1 MKRNPAQLP
10 NSRFDLLVVG
20 GGIHGACIAW
30 DATLRGLSVA
40 LIERGDFGQETSANS
55 LKTVHGGLRY
65 LQDADLNLVRTMIR
79 ERTSYLNIA
88 PHLVHPLPCLTP
100 TYSGLMKSKMVMGAA
115 LKLND
120 LAGFDR
126 NRVPDPE
133 KYIPPGV
140 LFSRQ
145 ECLGVL
151 PGLAD
156 EGVTGGA
163 LWHDAQI
170 YDTERLSLSFVL
182 SAAKSGAV
190 VANYVEAVGFLK
202 DGNKILGIEA
212 IDTLSGEQF
221 DIKAKVIANAT
232 GPWVDGVLDNLL
244 PVSKEKKFKHSLAIN
259 IITRKLIDDYAVGAP
274 SWPNKKTTVDNDG
287 QVSHMLFI
295 SPWRNHSLIGTFHS
309 RYQGAQENFK
319 FNVEQVERIINEVN
333 SAYPGAELQ
342 LEDITF
348 VHRGFLPEKNDS
360 KLGEVRLVRKGRVF
374 DHRKEDGIHGLI
386 TVVGVKYTTA
396 RKVAEKAVDLVF
408 NHLGSE
414 PPGSRTQITQ
424 LHNGQIERFDQF
436 LSMAMEKDSSQ
447 ISPLAIDHLVRS
459 YGSEYPSLR
468 EMIGDNEELVP
479 LDLNANQVLRAQ
491 VLHAVNEEMAVK
503 LSDFILRRSGLG
515 STGKPEGDSLQV
527 SADIM
532 ANELNWDENK
542 RVKEIDEV
550 RIVYDQLGLGEGICT
565 G

>member
-1 MKRNPAQLP
+1 MRRDPAQLA
-10 NSRFDLLVVG
+10 NGRYDLLVVG

-65 LQDADLNLVRTMIR
+65 LQDADLNLVRKMIQ

-100 TYSGLMKSKMVMGAA
+100 TYSRLMKSRMVMGMA

-120 LAGFDR
+120 LAGYDR
-126 NRVPDPE
+126 NRVSDPE
-133 KYIPPGV
+133 KFIPPSV

-170 YDTERLSLSFVL
+170 YDTERLTLSFVL
-182 SAAKSGAV
+182 SAAKSGAA
-190 VANYVEAVGFLK
+190 VANYVEAVGILK
-202 DGNKILGIEA
+202 EGKNILGVKA
-212 IDTLSGEQF
+212 RDTLSGEQF
-221 DIKAKVIANAT
+221 DIRAKVVVNAA
-232 GPWVDGVLDNLL
+232 GPWVDNVVENLN
-244 PVSKEKKFKHSLAIN
+244 PGSREKKFNNSLAIN
-259 IITRKLIDDYAVGAP
+259 IITRKIIDGYAAGAP
-274 SWPNKKTTVDNDG
+274 SWPKKKTTDDKDG

-309 RYQGAQENFK
+309 HYQGVPDDFK
-319 FNVEQVERIINEVN
+319 FDEEHLQNILSEAN
-333 SAYPGAELQ
+333 SAYPGADLKT
-342 LEDITF
+342 EDITF
-348 VHRGFLPEKNDS
+348 VHHGFLPEKDNS
-360 KLGEVRLVRKGRVF
+360 QVGEVKLVRKGRVF
-374 DHRKEDGIHGLI
+374 DHRLEDGIHGLI

-408 NHLGSE
+408 KHLGKE
-414 PPGSRTQITQ
+414 PPGSLTHITQ
-424 LHNGQIERFDQF
+424 LNNGQIERFDNN
-436 LSMAMEKDSSQ
+436 LSMAIEEDSSQ
-447 ISPLAIDHLVRS
+447 ISPLTIDHLVRS
-459 YGSEYPSLR
+459 YGSDYPSVR
-468 EMIGDNEELVP
+468 ELITNRKEQAPFDQNSI
-479 LDLNANQVLRAQ
+479 QVIRAQ
-491 VLHAVNEEMAVK
+491 VLHAVKDEMAIT
-503 LSDFILRRSGLG
+503 LSDFILRRSGVG
-515 STGKPEGDSLQV
+515 STGRPEEDSLQM
-527 SADIM
+527 SANVM
-532 ANELNWDENK
+532 ADELKWDENK

-550 RIVYDQLGLGEGICT
+550 RTVYDQHVLGERM
-565 G
+565 

>member
-1 MKRNPAQLP
+1 MKRDPAQLA
-10 NSRFDLLVVG
+10 NGGFDLLVVG

-65 LQDADLNLVRTMIR
+65 LQDADLNLVRMMIQ

-100 TYSGLMKSKMVMGAA
+100 TYSRLMKSRMVMGAA

-120 LAGFDR
+120 LAGYDR
-126 NRVPDPE
+126 NKMSDPE
-133 KYIPPGV
+133 KYIPPGE

-170 YDTERLSLSFVL
+170 YDTERLTLSFVL

-202 DGNKILGIEA
+202 KGNNILGIEA
-212 IDTLSGEQF
+212 RDTLSGEQF
-221 DIKAKVIANAT
+221 AIMAKVVVNAA
-232 GPWVDGVLDNLL
+232 GPWVDGVLENLIPL
-244 PVSKEKKFKHSLAIN
+244 SNEKIFNHSLAIN
-259 IITRKLIDDYAVGAP
+259 IITRKLIDGYAVGAP
-274 SWPNKKTTVDNDG
+274 SWPNKMTTVDKDWR
-287 QVSHMLFI
+287 VSHMLFF

-309 RYQGAQENFK
+309 HYQGTPNDFK
-319 FNVEQVERIINEVN
+319 FDEEQLENILSEVN

-348 VHRGFLPEKNDS
+348 VHRGFLPENNDS
-360 KLGEVRLVRKGRVF
+360 KVGEVRLVRKGRVL
-374 DHRKEDGIHGLI
+374 DHSKEDGIHGLI

-396 RKVAEKAVDLVF
+396 RKVAEQAVDLVF
-408 NHLGSE
+408 KHLGSE
-414 PPGSRTQITQ
+414 PPESKSQFTQ
-424 LHNGQIERFDQF
+424 LHNGQIERFDHF
-436 LSMAMEKDSSQ
+436 LSQAMDKDASQ
-447 ISPLAIDHLVRS
+447 ISPLTIDHLVRS
-459 YGSEYPSLR
+459 YGSDYASVR
-468 EMIGDNEELVP
+468 ELIGNNDEDIP
-479 LDLNANQVLRAQ
+479 LDLNANQVIRAQ
-491 VLHAVNEEMAVK
+491 VLHAINEEMAVK
-503 LSDFILRRSGLG
+503 LSDFIIRRSGLG
-515 STGKPEGDSLQV
+515 STGRPEENSLQM

-532 ANELNWDENK
+532 ANELKWGAGK
-542 RVKEIDEV
+542 KVKEIDEV
-550 RIVYDQLGLGEGICT
+550 RTLYDQLGLGGRI
-565 G
+565 

>member
-1 MKRNPAQLP
+1 MKRDPAQLA
-10 NSRFDLLVVG
+10 NDGYDLLVVG

-65 LQDADLNLVRTMIR
+65 LQDADLNLVRMMIQ
-79 ERTSYLNIA
+79 ERASYLTIA

-100 TYSGLMKSKMVMGAA
+100 TYSHLMKSRMVMGVA

-126 NRVPDPE
+126 NRVPDPG
-133 KYIPPGV
+133 KYIPPSV
-140 LFSRQ
+140 LFSRE

-170 YDTERLSLSFVL
+170 YDTERLTLSFVL

-202 DGNKILGIEA
+202 DGHNILGIEA
-212 IDTLSGEQF
+212 RDTLSGEQF
-221 DIKAKVIANAT
+221 HIRAKVVANAA
-232 GPWVDGVLDNLL
+232 GPWVDNVIEDMK
-244 PVSKEKKFKHSLAIN
+244 PRSSEKKFNHSLAIN
-259 IITRKLIDDYAVGAP
+259 IITRKLIDGYAVGAP
-274 SWPNKKTTVDNDG
+274 SWPNKKPTDDEDG

-309 RYQGAQENFK
+309 HYQGDPDDFK
-319 FNVEQVERIINEVN
+319 FTEEQLENILSEVN
-333 SAYPGAELQ
+333 SAYPGADLKT
-342 LEDITF
+342 EDITF
-348 VHRGFLPEKNDS
+348 VHHGFLPEINNS
-360 KLGEVRLVRKGRVF
+360 KDGEVKLVRKGRVF
-374 DHRKEDGIHGLI
+374 DHRLEDGIHGLI

-408 NHLGSE
+408 KHLGSE
-414 PPGSRTQITQ
+414 PPDSKTQITQ
-424 LHNGQIERFDQF
+424 LHNGQIERFDNY
-436 LSMAMEKDSSQ
+436 LSMAMDEDSSQ
-447 ISPLAIDHLVRS
+447 LAPVAIDHLVRS
-459 YGSEYPSLR
+459 YGSDYPSIR
-468 EMIGDNEELVP
+468 ELIANNDEQVP
-479 LDLNANQVLRAQ
+479 LDLNANQIIRAQ
-491 VLHAVNEEMAVK
+491 VLHALNEEMAVK
-503 LSDFILRRSGLG
+503 LSDFIIRRSGLG
-515 STGKPEGDSLQV
+515 STGRPEEDSLQM
-527 SADIM
+527 SANVM
-532 ANELNWDENK
+532 ADKLKWDENK

-550 RIVYDQLGLGEGICT
+550 RTVYDQHGLGERI
-565 G
+565 

>member
-1 MKRNPAQLP
+1 MKRDPAQLA
-10 NSRFDLLVVG
+10 NDGYDLLVVG

-65 LQDADLNLVRTMIR
+65 LQDADLNLVRKMIQ

-100 TYSGLMKSKMVMGAA
+100 TYSRLMKSRMVMGMA

-120 LAGFDR
+120 LAGYDR
-126 NRVPDPE
+126 NRVSDPE
-133 KYIPPGV
+133 KFIPPSV

-170 YDTERLSLSFVL
+170 YDTERLTLSFVL
-182 SAAKSGAV
+182 SAAQSGAV

-202 DGNKILGIEA
+202 DGNNILGIEA
-212 IDTLSGEQF
+212 RDTLSSEQF
-221 DIKAKVIANAT
+221 DIRAKVVVNAA
-232 GPWVDGVLDNLL
+232 GPWVDNVVENLN
-244 PVSKEKKFKHSLAIN
+244 PGSREKKFNHSLAIN
-259 IITRKLIDDYAVGAP
+259 IITRKLIDGYAVGAP
-274 SWPNKKTTVDNDG
+274 SWPNKKSTADEDE

-309 RYQGAQENFK
+309 HYQGDPDYFK
-319 FNVEQVERIINEVN
+319 FTGEQLENILIEVN
-333 SAYPGAELQ
+333 SAYPGAELK

-348 VHRGFLPEKNDS
+348 VHRGFLPEKNDA
-360 KLGEVRLVRKGRVF
+360 KGGEVRLVRKGRVF
-374 DHRKEDGIHGLI
+374 DHSKEDGIHGLI
-386 TVVGVKYTTA
+386 TVVGVKFTTA
-396 RKVAEKAVDLVF
+396 RKVAEQAVDLVF
-408 NHLGSE
+408 EHLGSE
-414 PPGSRTQITQ
+414 PPDSKTQITQ
-424 LHNGQIERFDQF
+424 LHNGQIERFDHF
-436 LSMAMEKDSSQ
+436 LSKALEEDSSQ
-447 ISPLAIDHLVRS
+447 ISPPTIDHLVRS
-459 YGSEYPSLR
+459 YGSDYPSLR
-468 EMIGDNEELVP
+468 ELIINNDGRVP
-479 LDLNANQVLRAQ
+479 MDQNSNPIIRAQ
-491 VLHAVNEEMAVK
+491 VIYALNKEMAVK
-503 LSDFILRRSGLG
+503 LSDFIMRRSGLG
-515 STGKPEGDSLQV
+515 STGKPEGDSLQM
-527 SADIM
+527 SADVM
-532 ANELNWDENK
+532 AVELKWDENK

-550 RIVYDQLGLGEGICT
+550 KTVYDQLSLGERI
-565 G
+565 

>member
-1 MKRNPAQLP
+1 MKRDPAQLA
-10 NSRFDLLVVG
+10 NGRYDLLVVG
-20 GGIHGACIAW
+20 SGIHGACIAW

-65 LQDADLNLVRTMIR
+65 LQDADLNLVRTMIQ

-100 TYSGLMKSKMVMGAA
+100 TYSRLMKSRMVMGAA

-120 LAGFDR
+120 LAGYDR

-133 KYIPPGV
+133 KFIPPSE

-170 YDTERLSLSFVL
+170 YDTERLTLSFVL

-202 DGNKILGIEA
+202 DGNIVRGIEA
-212 IDTLSGEQF
+212 RDTLSGEQF
-221 DIKAKVIANAT
+221 DIMAKVVVNAA
-232 GPWVDGVLDNLL
+232 GPWVDNVLENLK
-244 PVSKEKKFKHSLAIN
+244 SRSREKKFNHSLAIN
-259 IITRKLIDDYAVGAP
+259 IVTHKLIDGYAVGTP
-274 SWPNKKTTVDNDG
+274 SWPNKKTRDDKDG

-309 RYQGAQENFK
+309 HYRGIPDEFIFNEEQLEN
-319 FNVEQVERIINEVN
+319 ILSEVN

-342 LEDITF
+342 LEDITY

-360 KLGEVRLVRKGRVF
+360 NVGEVRLVRKGRIF
-374 DHRKEDGIHGLI
+374 DHNKEDGIHGLI

-396 RKVAEKAVDLVF
+396 RKVAEQAVDLVF
-408 NHLGSE
+408 KHLGSE
-414 PPGSRTQITQ
+414 PPDSKTQITQ
-424 LHNGQIERFDQF
+424 LHNGQIERFDHF
-436 LSMAMEKDSSQ
+436 LSMAMEMDATQ
-447 ISPLAIDHLVRS
+447 ISPAAIDHLVRT
-459 YGSEYPSLR
+459 YGSDYATLR
-468 EMIGDNEELVP
+468 ELIGNNDEGIP
-479 LDLNANQVLRAQ
+479 LDPNANQIVQAQ
-491 VLHAVNEEMAVK
+491 VIHAINEEMAVR

-515 STGKPEGDSLQV
+515 STGRPEENSLQM
-527 SADIM
+527 SADVM
-532 ANELNWDENK
+532 ANELKWDENK
-542 RVKEIDEV
+542 RDNEIDEV
-550 RIVYDQLGLGEGICT
+550 RTVYNQLGLRERM
-565 G
+565 

>member
-1 MKRNPAQLP
+1 MKRDPAQLA
-10 NSRFDLLVVG
+10 NDGYDLLVVG

-65 LQDADLNLVRTMIR
+65 LQDADLNLVRMMIQ
-79 ERTSYLNIA
+79 ERASYLTIA

-100 TYSGLMKSKMVMGAA
+100 TYSHLMKSRMVMGVA

-126 NRVPDPE
+126 NRVPDPG
-133 KYIPPGV
+133 KYIPPSV

-145 ECLGVL
+145 ECLRVL

-170 YDTERLSLSFVL
+170 YDTERLTLSFVL

-190 VANYVEAVGFLK
+190 VANYVEAVGILK
-202 DGNKILGIEA
+202 EGNKIYGVKA
-212 IDTLSGEQF
+212 RDTLSGEHF
-221 DIKAKVIANAT
+221 DIRAQVVANAA
-232 GPWVDGVLDNLL
+232 GPWVDNVIEDMK
-244 PVSKEKKFKHSLAIN
+244 PRSSEKKFNHSLAIN
-259 IITRKLIDDYAVGAP
+259 IITRKLIDGYAVGAP
-274 SWPNKKTTVDNDG
+274 SWPNKKPTDDEDE

-309 RYQGAQENFK
+309 HYQGAPDHLKINE
-319 FNVEQVERIINEVN
+319 EQLQNIISEVN
-333 SAYPGAELQ
+333 SAYPGADLKT
-342 LEDITF
+342 EDITF
-348 VHRGFLPEKNDS
+348 VHHGFLPEINYS
-360 KLGEVRLVRKGRVF
+360 KDGEVKLVRKGRVF
-374 DHRKEDGIHGLI
+374 DHRLEDGIHGLI

-408 NHLGSE
+408 KHLGKE
-414 PPGSRTQITQ
+414 PPGSMTHITQ
-424 LHNGQIERFDQF
+424 LHNGQIERFDNY
-436 LSMAMEKDSSQ
+436 LSMAMDEDSSQ
-447 ISPLAIDHLVRS
+447 LAPVAIDHLVRS
-459 YGSEYPSLR
+459 YGSDYPSVR
-468 EMIGDNEELVP
+468 ELITNRKEQAP
-479 LDLNANQVLRAQ
+479 LDQNSRQVVRAQ
-491 VLHAVNEEMAVK
+491 VLYALNEEMAVK

-515 STGKPEGDSLQV
+515 STGRPEEDSLQM
-527 SADIM
+527 SANVM
-532 ANELNWDENK
+532 ADKLKWDENK

-550 RIVYDQLGLGEGICT
+550 RTVYDQHGLGERI
-565 G
+565 